1 MDRLDYFDSSLNH
14 VFLTAPIQH
23 QRFFGFILVI
33 GHSRNNAETKLT

>member
-14 VFLTAPIQH
+14 AFLTAPIQH
-23 QRFFGFILVI
+23 QRFFILVI